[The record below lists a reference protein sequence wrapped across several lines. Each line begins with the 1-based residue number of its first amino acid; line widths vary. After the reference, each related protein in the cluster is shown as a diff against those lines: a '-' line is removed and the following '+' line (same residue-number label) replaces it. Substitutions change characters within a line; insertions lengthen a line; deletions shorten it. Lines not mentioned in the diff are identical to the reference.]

1 MQANIYASRGGVT
14 PSPRNGVFG
23 KEANTMEKQT
33 KIIVGLG
40 NPGTTYAGTRHNAG
54 FDVIDILSNRW
65 NAPLTK
71 KKCKGLLAEVQQGN
85 QRIVLCQP
93 QTFMNLSGECVVELL
108 NWYKASLQD
117 LLVIYDDIDLP
128 LARLR
133 VRKAGSA
140 GTHNGMRSILG
151 QVGAPQFPRIRVGV
165 GAKPEGWDLADWVL
179 SRYAVREEQDAMA
192 EAFNRA
198 ADCVE
203 MWLKKGIDEAMQHF
217 NQK

>member
-1 MQANIYASRGGVT
+1 
-14 PSPRNGVFG
+14 
-23 KEANTMEKQT
+23 MEKQT

-65 NAPLTK
+65 NAPLIK